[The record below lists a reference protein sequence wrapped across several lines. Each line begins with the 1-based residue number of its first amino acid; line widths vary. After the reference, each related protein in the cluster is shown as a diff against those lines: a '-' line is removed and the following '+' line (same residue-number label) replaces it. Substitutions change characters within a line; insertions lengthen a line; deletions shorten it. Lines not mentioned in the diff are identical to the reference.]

1 MREKIKNFLRCKINE
16 MKKEI
21 KCLKLKNLAVQC
33 IHGGLI
39 TVSVASAA
47 LITILAP
54 LGVTV
59 IVLGLVTSTAA
70 ISSSISMKFHFKR
83 KHEKL
88 NNLIKQISILKDQ
101 LDYIVECNSELSDE
115 QCRNMLQDFR
125 NFNAKS
131 VI

>member
-1 MREKIKNFLRCKINE
+1 MSEKLKNFLRCKINE

-21 KCLKLKNLAVQC
+21 KCLKLKNWAVQC

-47 LITILAP
+47 LITILVP

-70 ISSSISMKFHFKR
+70 ISSSISMKFHFKK

-88 NNLIKQISILKDQ
+88 SNLIKQISILKDQ

-115 QCRNMLQDFR
+115 QCRNMLRDFR
-125 NFNAKS
+125 SFNAK
-131 VI
+131 

>member
-1 MREKIKNFLRCKINE
+1 MSEKIKNFLRCKITD
-16 MKKEI
+16 MKKVI

-39 TVSVASAA
+39 TISVAAAA
-47 LITILAP
+47 LITILVP

-70 ISSSISMKFHFKR
+70 VSSSISMKFHFKR

-88 NNLIKQISILKDQ
+88 SNLIKQISILKDQ

-115 QCRNMLQDFR
+115 QCRNMLRDFR
-125 NFNAKS
+125 SFNAK
-131 VI
+131 

>member
-1 MREKIKNFLRCKINE
+1 MSDKIKNFLRCKINE

-33 IHGGLI
+33 IHGSLI
-39 TVSVASAA
+39 TISVASAA
-47 LITILAP
+47 LITILVP

-88 NNLIKQISILKDQ
+88 SNLIKQISILKDQ

-115 QCRNMLQDFR
+115 QCRNVLRDFR
-125 NFNAKS
+125 SFNAK
-131 VI
+131 

>member
-1 MREKIKNFLRCKINE
+1 MSDKIKNFLRCKINE

-33 IHGGLI
+33 IHGSLI
-39 TVSVASAA
+39 TISVASAA
-47 LITILAP
+47 LITILVP

-88 NNLIKQISILKDQ
+88 STLIKQISILKDQ

-115 QCRNMLQDFR
+115 QCQHLHLHC
-125 NFNAKS
+125 
-131 VI
+131 